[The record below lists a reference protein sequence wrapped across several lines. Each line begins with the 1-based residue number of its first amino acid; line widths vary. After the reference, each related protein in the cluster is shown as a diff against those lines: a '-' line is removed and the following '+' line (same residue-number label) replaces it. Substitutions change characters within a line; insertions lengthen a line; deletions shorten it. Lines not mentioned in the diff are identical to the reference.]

1 MLSGNFSKGML
12 DAEKNIFMKIQKAFY
27 GSFSYLNGKTREQ
40 WDQIVYNQTYLSF
53 TKGMAF
59 PTVHIFGLFNHR
71 NKDGRLKSYSDP
83 DIANSWS
90 LLNDIDLISF
100 FNKTKV
106 SFSYKT
112 GLLISVTVNFDLI
125 ATLCCE
131 EMSNKSF

>member
-1 MLSGNFSKGML
+1 
-12 DAEKNIFMKIQKAFY
+12 MKIKKAFY

-53 TKGMAF
+53 TKGKAF
-59 PTVHIFGLFNHR
+59 PSAHVLGLFINR
-71 NKDGRLKSYSDP
+71 NTDGHLKSYSDP

-106 SFSYKT
+106 SFAPKWVFRF
-112 GLLISVTVNFDLI
+112 LKALILI
-125 ATLCCE
+125 
-131 EMSNKSF
+131 

>member
-1 MLSGNFSKGML
+1 
-12 DAEKNIFMKIQKAFY
+12 MKIKKAFY

-53 TKGMAF
+53 TKGRAF
-59 PTVHIFGLFNHR
+59 PTAYALGLFNNE
-71 NKDGRLKSYSDP
+71 NKDSHLKSYSDP
-83 DIANSWS
+83 DIAHSWS

-112 GLLISVTVNFDLI
+112 SLSISVNVNFDFI
-125 ATLCCE
+125 ATLRCE